1 MPENTQD
8 KQHQIE
14 FDNAQK
20 LLRFELFCTTRLEA
34 DKSLLALSSAG
45 VGLIVTLLTGDNL
58 ASIYELL
65 LFLFGAISFGACI
78 LTVLAI
84 FNGNATYIQSSNSDG
99 RMLAIL
105 DKVARYSFFIGIA
118 LTSLAAVLV
127 SVNNLTSNLKEQM
140 TDEPR
145 QIESKQTNRKDLCE
159 GQLGGCKLD
168 TSANTPP
175 KNTKPTSR
183 QNPTNEAER
192 QIEKDE
198 IMAKDEMKDISN
210 VEIRKSWE
218 GANNI
223 LDTPPKD
230 SESNSSGSGSGSGSS
245 NTDTSDTSASE

>member
-14 FDNAQK
+14 FENAQK

-84 FNGNATYIQSSNSDG
+84 FNGNATYIQSSKSDG

-159 GQLGGCKLD
+159 GQLGGSECHPNPQA
-168 TSANTPP
+168 TSTNS
-175 KNTKPTSR
+175 KPTSGSTQQTR
-183 QNPTNEAER
+183 QTVNRDNEMAN
-192 QIEKDE
+192 EKTTDTSPLN
-198 IMAKDEMKDISN
+198 IK
-210 VEIRKSWE
+210 KSWD

-223 LDTPPKD
+223 FDDPSTD
-230 SESNSSGSGSGSGSS
+230 DDS
-245 NTDTSDTSASE
+245 NTSEPESPESDASEE